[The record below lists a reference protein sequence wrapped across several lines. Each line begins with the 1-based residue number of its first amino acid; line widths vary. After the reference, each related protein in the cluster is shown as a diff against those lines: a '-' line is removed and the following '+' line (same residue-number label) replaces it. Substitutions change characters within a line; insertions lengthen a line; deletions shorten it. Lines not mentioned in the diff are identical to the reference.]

1 MKKIFLIAGLLFAG
15 SLTLKAQQDAQ
26 YSQYM
31 FNGIYINPAYAGY
44 KEQLNAHSF
53 YRSQWTGIRGAPRTF
68 SVAVDAAV
76 ANDNVG
82 LAFQV
87 TSDKLGAQSTL
98 GGYGSY
104 AYRIRLN
111 ADGSSRLAF
120 GVSFGILQRSIN
132 ASELVTNDPE
142 TTMPAG
148 VQRTVSPDARAGVY
162 FSNDRFYAGFSV
174 DNMIINYLKSGK
186 YKLVPQSKMHYYLTA
201 GVLLPLNEDFQLKPS
216 FLLKD
221 DLGGPTSLDWN
232 TFILYKDIIW
242 LGGSYRTR
250 VNLYNKDYLQSALAY
265 SNSVVA
271 AIELFPVPNMRV
283 GYAYDITTGPLNGYS
298 SGTHEVSVGY
308 TFPGFKVRMANPRV
322 F

>member
-1 MKKIFLIAGLLFAG
+1 MKKIFLIAGLLFTGAL
-15 SLTLKAQQDAQ
+15 SVKAQQDAQ

-53 YRSQWTGIRGAPRTF
+53 YRNQWTGVRGAPRTF
-68 SVAVDAAV
+68 SIAVDAAV

-87 TSDKLGAQSTL
+87 TADKIGAQNTLGA
-98 GGYGSY
+98 YGSY

-111 ADGSSRLAF
+111 PDGSSRLAI
-120 GVSFGILQRSIN
+120 GLSVGLLQKSIN
-132 ASELVTNDPE
+132 AAELTTIEPE
-142 TTMPAG
+142 TNMPAG
-148 VQRTVSPDARAGVY
+148 IQRTLSPDARAGVY

-174 DNMIINYLKSGK
+174 DNMIVQYLKSAK

-201 GVLLPLNEDFQLKPS
+201 GTLIPLNEDFQLKPS

-221 DLGGPTSLDWN
+221 DLGGPTSLDLN
-232 TFILYKDIIW
+232 TFILYRDIIW
-242 LGGSYRTR
+242 LGGSYRNR
-250 VNLYNKDYLQSALAY
+250 VNLYRKGDLPAALKY
-265 SNSVVA
+265 KNSVVLA
-271 AIELFPVPNMRV
+271 TEIFPVPNMRI
-283 GYAYDITTGPLNGYS
+283 GYAYDITTGALNGYS
-298 SGTHEVSVGY
+298 GGSHEISLGY
-308 TFPGFKVRMANPRV
+308 TFPGLKVRMANPRV

>member
-1 MKKIFLIAGLLFAG
+1 MKKIILIAGLLFAG

-87 TSDKLGAQSTL
+87 TSDKIGAQSTL
-98 GGYGSY
+98 GAYGSY

-111 ADGSSRLAF
+111 ADGTSRLAI
-120 GVSFGILQRSIN
+120 GLSVGLLQKSIN
-132 ASELVTNDPE
+132 GSELTTNDPE
-142 TTMPAG
+142 TNMPAG
-148 VQRTVSPDARAGVY
+148 IQRTLAPDARAGVY
-162 FSNDRFYAGFSV
+162 FSNERFYAGFSV
-174 DNMIINYLKSGK
+174 DNMVVQYLTSGK

-201 GVLLPLNEDFQLKPS
+201 GALIPLNEDFQLKPS

-221 DLGGPTSLDWN
+221 DLGGPTSLDLN
-232 TFILYKDIIW
+232 TFVMYRDIIW
-242 LGGSYRTR
+242 LGGSYRNR
-250 VNLYNKDYLQSALAY
+250 INIYNKDYLQSALKY

-298 SGTHEVSVGY
+298 GGTHEVSVGY
-308 TFPGFKVRMANPRV
+308 TFPGLKVRMANPRV